1 MADVFNR
8 LLASGQNAV
17 PGTTAVEISG
27 SVRLR
32 ELGIEM
38 DRLAANRQVVEI
50 LLRGRSVGLY
60 AGATDAEE
68 AAAAE
73 RVAELYTFCF
83 AHPAVN
89 SIVWDGIWDG
99 EASAQCGGLLRA
111 DLAPKRAFRY
121 LQKLIGII
129 WHSRAA
135 GQTDPDGR
143 FRFRGFFGT
152 YRVAARVGES
162 PAMVA
167 QFKFTYP
174 SAATM
179 QLTLPSA

>member
-1 MADVFNR
+1 M
-8 LLASGQNAV
+8 
-17 PGTTAVEISG
+17 
-27 SVRLR
+27 R

-50 LLRGRSVGLY
+50 LLRGQSVGLY

-83 AHPAVN
+83 SHPAVN
-89 SIVWDGIWDG
+89 AIVWDRFWDG
-99 EASAQCGGLLRA
+99 EASAQGGGLLRA
-111 DLAPKRAFRY
+111 DFAPKRAFRY
-121 LQKLIGII
+121 LQKLIGTI

-135 GQTDPDGR
+135 GQTDTEGR